1 MGFAPREL
9 GHRDNYRLHHESTV
23 STTRIVL
30 SQKCNR
36 GGGLG
41 GERSRAKEKLQLRAV
56 ESRLFWCQRPSKM
69 KANDKNEDHGI
80 WSHHFIANRWE
91 NNGNSD
97 RLYFFVLQ
105 NHCGQWLHPQN

>member
-41 GERSRAKEKLQLRAV
+41 GERSRAKEKIQLRAV
-56 ESRLFWCQRPSKM
+56 ESRLFW
-69 KANDKNEDHGI
+69 
-80 WSHHFIANRWE
+80 
-91 NNGNSD
+91 
-97 RLYFFVLQ
+97 
-105 NHCGQWLHPQN
+105 